1 MVRQKKRKRIAMG
14 AMLAFFAVSGLW
26 YFLLHFRNG
35 AEENGLTADKKAKT
49 EWDKTP
55 EAGQTAKADA
65 SEKAAGS
72 GYVPEPEQPEQ
83 SLYVFLCGC
92 IAKEGVYCLA
102 SGSRLYEAVELAG
115 GFGGEADE
123 TYHNLARF
131 LVDGERI
138 YIPSKAET
146 SEFALTERVNGGRTD
161 QEGNVGMPG
170 QGKINLNT
178 ATREELM
185 SLAGIGAAKAEDIIE
200 YRTKVGAFASTEEIM
215 NISGIGTA
223 MFEKIKEHITVK

>member
-1 MVRQKKRKRIAMG
+1 MRQKKRKRIAMG

-115 GFGGEADE
+115 GLEGKPMKPI
-123 TYHNLARF
+123 TISHVF
-131 LVDGERI
+131 LW
-138 YIPSKAET
+138 T
-146 SEFALTERVNGGRTD
+146 VNGFIFRPK
-161 QEGNVGMPG
+161 QR
-170 QGKINLNT
+170 Q
-178 ATREELM
+178 A
-185 SLAGIGAAKAEDIIE
+185 SLP
-200 YRTKVGAFASTEEIM
+200 
-215 NISGIGTA
+215 
-223 MFEKIKEHITVK
+223 